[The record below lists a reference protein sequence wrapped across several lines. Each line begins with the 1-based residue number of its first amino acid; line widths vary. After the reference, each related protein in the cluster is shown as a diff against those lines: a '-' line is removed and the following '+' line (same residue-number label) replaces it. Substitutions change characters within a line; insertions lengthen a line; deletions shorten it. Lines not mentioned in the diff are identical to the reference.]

1 MAVTPKISVT
11 DNVAYNFFS
20 KMAKRNNSEYRQIK
34 MNDNLMGNF
43 LMNDTTFDCFITKD
57 GNLIASK
64 GFNTNN
70 PKNFAKEAVDIIH
83 QLHCG
88 KEKTNEILSHLFISV

>member
-1 MAVTPKISVT
+1 MRIP
-11 DNVAYNFFS
+11 
-20 KMAKRNNSEYRQIK
+20 QIDQK
-34 MNDNLMGNF
+34 AFASYLALADKCGGRFKQIQLENGNF
-43 LMNDTTFDCFITKD
+43 ANFVLNDKLFDCFITKD